1 MQQRFSCEL
10 LESDITLGS
19 SSSCFPLLLVGQM
32 TPNEGIETQ
41 PPWLRLW
48 RYGPL
53 ILWVVF
59 ISFASTS
66 EFSAIN
72 TSRIVVPL
80 LVWLFPSISAER
92 LNLIHFFIRKT
103 AHFSEYAVLG
113 LLTARAF
120 LTSTHYLLRHYW
132 FQTAAL
138 LIASYALLDE
148 YHQSFV
154 PSRTA
159 SIYDSLIDM
168 TGGLAALGACA
179 LWRRRLTTKN
189 ALGRR
194 MKT

>member
-1 MQQRFSCEL
+1 
-10 LESDITLGS
+10 
-19 SSSCFPLLLVGQM
+19 M
-32 TPNEGIETQ
+32 TSNEGIETQ
-41 PPWLRLW
+41 TAWLRLW

-53 ILWVVF
+53 MLWMAF

-72 TSRIVVPL
+72 TSRIIAPL
-80 LVWLFPSISAER
+80 LVWLFPGISSER

-120 LTSTHYLLRHYW
+120 VTSTHTFLRHYW
-132 FQTAAL
+132 FQTGVL

-168 TGGLAALGACA
+168 AGGLAALAACA
-179 LWRRRLTTKN
+179 IWRRRLTTKTPLAAN
-189 ALGRR
+189 QN
-194 MKT
+194 